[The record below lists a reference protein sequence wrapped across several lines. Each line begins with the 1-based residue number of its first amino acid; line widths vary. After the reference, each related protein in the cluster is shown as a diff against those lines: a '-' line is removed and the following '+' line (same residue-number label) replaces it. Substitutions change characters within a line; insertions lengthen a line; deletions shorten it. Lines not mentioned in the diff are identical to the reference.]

1 MTGTGAEVRAVERP
15 HLSEVP
21 RPVTADAEAMLR
33 WLYQQHGPPL
43 LRYCGRLLGGD
54 RHRAE
59 DVVQETM
66 LRAWRNAGMLAE
78 SGGSLRPWLFT
89 VAKRLVI
96 DLRRRQ
102 AVRPHEVQGFP
113 DDPALAV
120 DNLDRTLSAV
130 EVTRALATLSP
141 THRQIIHEIY
151 YRGRTA
157 AEAAVCLGIPAGTA
171 RRRAHYALRALR
183 MALARR
189 GLAQAS

>member
-1 MTGTGAEVRAVERP
+1 MTRTGVEVRAVERP
-15 HLSEVP
+15 HLTEVP
-21 RPVTADAEAMLR
+21 PSGTTDAEAMLR
-33 WLYQQHGPPL
+33 WLYHQHGPPL

-54 RHRAE
+54 RQRAE

-66 LRAWRNAGMLAE
+66 LRAWRNAGALAE
-78 SGGSLRPWLFT
+78 GGGSMRPWLFT

-120 DNLDRTLSAV
+120 DNLDRTLSEV

-141 THRQIIHEIY
+141 AHRQILHEIY
-151 YRGRTA
+151 YHGRTA
-157 AEAAVCLGIPAGTA
+157 AEAAACLDIPAGTA

-189 GLAQAS
+189 GLASAS